1 MPSVKEVQAAA
12 AAQDRDIPN
21 LAEEVA
27 RVKNEQ
33 ARQAAILEE
42 AFKNTDIK
50 PSETSTEDRVRAA
63 MQAGFRCF
71 VAPAFV
77 NSKFLAKAG
86 KPVNVTTPDGRK
98 FTREREGDIWV
109 KFSGG
114 QLITDDPELIK
125 WCVEHPNVCRDV
137 ADPQTDAWATIVEAQ
152 QETSTKGAAIP
163 KSLSVE
169 SILKG
174 ETTGIVGDSLVA
186 RARMSLAGRA

>member
-1 MPSVKEVQAAA
+1 MPSVKEVQTAAV
-12 AAQDRDIPN
+12 AQDRDVPN

-33 ARQAAILEE
+33 ARQSAIIEQAL
-42 AFKNTDIK
+42 KNTDIK
-50 PSETSTEDRVRAA
+50 PSEASTEDRVQAA

-71 VAPAFV
+71 VAPAHV
-77 NSKFLAKAG
+77 NGKFLAKAG

-98 FTREREGDIWV
+98 FTRERDGDVWA
-109 KFSGG
+109 KFNGG

-125 WCVEHPNVCRDV
+125 WCEARSDICRDI